1 MVGRSLRVGG
11 TLRRLLVLVSS
22 ALLVGM
28 LVGSN
33 ASTAA
38 SPPRTR
44 QSIAQHILKTRAA
57 KIATASARLALEATA
72 RGERTEAT
80 LRRDASLK
88 ANKPSGGEGE
98 NNDREGFTNVRVNDP
113 SADSH
118 QVDQTTQ
125 SETAIAVS
133 GSRVVVGFND
143 SQQSLQPFLTAGSN
157 LTAYAYSSNGGSTW
171 TDGGTIPNRQS
182 FMNLGDPWLGADR
195 AGNFYYAT
203 LTIDGFSGN
212 LDVGVAKSTNGGA
225 TFSTPVIASATGGFF
240 YFGDKD
246 ALAVGPDPVMKSR
259 DNIYVAW
266 DDFSCDVSCFNGLPV
281 ARSTDGGATYQV
293 TYADKFVFDPTSTSC
308 SFTQYIGAMPLVV
321 PGTGTLYVAAERFNV
336 DDPLCDGTGTMTIDE
351 SIFKST
357 DGGATF
363 GPRVQIALIHP
374 AFDFSFMELGPGLI
388 VRTIEFPTL
397 ALLGNNL
404 FAAWNEGNAGHSHVR
419 LAKSTNGGATW
430 TSNWATTGSN
440 DEIQP
445 ALSSDGAGLHLLYY
459 RRNSNNTLDTIVG
472 NSSNGNTFNTGTV
485 TTTSFP
491 GVLTVPQFDPIIA
504 FGYMG
509 DYIANASDGSHQ
521 YFAWGDNRDRVTNYL
536 WPQGRND
543 PNVYFAR
550 Q

>member
-11 TLRRLLVLVSS
+11 TLRRLLVLASS
-22 ALLVGM
+22 ALLIGM

-38 SPPRTR
+38 SPPHTR
-44 QSIAQHILKTRAA
+44 QSIAQHLLKTRAA

-72 RGERTEAT
+72 RGERTEAA

-88 ANKPSGGEGE
+88 ANKPSGGV
-98 NNDREGFTNVRVNDP
+98 NADRGTFTNVRVNDA

-118 QVDQTTQ
+118 QIDQTTQ
-125 SETAIAVS
+125 SETTIAVS
-133 GSRVVVGFND
+133 GAHVVVGFND

-157 LTAYAYSSNGGSTW
+157 LTAYAYSSNGGGTW
-171 TDGGTIPNRQS
+171 TDGGTIPNPQS

-203 LTIDGFSGN
+203 LTIDGFTGN

-225 TFSTPVIASATGGFF
+225 TFSAPVIASPTGGFF

-246 ALAVGPDPVMKSR
+246 ALAVGPDPTTKAR

-266 DDFSCDVSCFNGLPV
+266 DDFSCDNVSCFNGLPV

-293 TYADKFVFDPTSTSC
+293 TYADKFVADETSC
-308 SFTQYIGAMPLVV
+308 SFVQYIGAMPLVDARN
-321 PGTGTLYVAAERFNV
+321 GTLYVAAERFSV
-336 DDPLCDGTGTMTIDE
+336 SDPLCDGTGTFTVDE

-357 DGGATF
+357 DGGQTF
-363 GPRVQIALIHP
+363 GPRVQIATINP
-374 AFDFSFMELGPGLI
+374 AFDFGYMELGPGLI
-388 VRTIEFPTL
+388 VRTIEFPVL

-404 FAAWNEGNAGHSHVR
+404 FAAWNEGDSGHSHIR
-419 LAKSTNGGATW
+419 LAKSSNGGGTW
-430 TSNWATTGSN
+430 SLSWATRGSN

-445 ALSSDGAGLHLLYY
+445 ALSSDGGGLHLLYY
-459 RRNSNNTLDTIVG
+459 HRNNNNTLDTIVG
-472 NSSNGNTFNTGTV
+472 NSSNGNNFSSRTV

-509 DYIANASDGSHQ
+509 DYIANVSDGSRQ
-521 YFAWGDNRDRVTNYL
+521 YFAWGDNRDRVTNFL

-543 PNVYFAR
+543 PNVYFAK